1 MRRTLAV
8 IVVLVSGSVAAER
21 RCVIETAP
29 AAPRSKAGKPA
40 CHKAP
45 AAVAAKIRAE
55 ITKQYEPR
63 HDDGKASVTFGCD
76 GLGKTIRE
84 IIVETGSGHGGGLEM
99 WRARRAADGAY
110 DVRGITN
117 AGNPPFTLVGGST
130 AAPDLELVRAALTA
144 TVKEVW
150 PPPPP
155 NTIGGLRGSGSSNDF
170 HVLVRLT
177 DDEGR
182 VVERQFT
189 GYAGDSDQD
198 TYLGLNIAVEALA
211 PITVLPATT
220 AAVTDEDRA
229 LFADRFIASVPH
241 FDDPFYWWVMER
253 YVALARFAGNR
264 TTIAGLLTR
273 LVVTKEDRSK
283 IDART
288 GAIEALAKIT
298 GWDAR
303 TPKASDEEVGKRY
316 LAECKR

>member
-1 MRRTLAV
+1 MQLALAV
-8 IVVLVSGSVAAER
+8 MAVLASGSAAADR

-40 CHKAP
+40 CHRAS

-55 ITKQYEPR
+55 VTKQYEPS

-99 WRARRAADGAY
+99 WRARRATDGAY

-117 AGNPPFTLVGGST
+117 AGASFTLVGGST

-155 NTIGGLRGSGSSNDF
+155 NTIGGFRGSGSSNDF

-182 VVERQFT
+182 VVERQYT
-189 GYAGDSDQD
+189 GYAGNPDQD
-198 TYLGLNIAVEALA
+198 TYLGLGVAIEALA
-211 PITVLPATT
+211 PITILPATT
-220 AAVTDEDRA
+220 AAITDDDRA
-229 LFADRFIASVPH
+229 LFAERFAASVPH
-241 FDDPFYWWVMER
+241 FDDQLYWWVMER
-253 YVALARFAGNR
+253 YVDLARFLGNR

-273 LVVTKEDRSK
+273 LVVTEDDRSK
-283 IDART
+283 VDART
-288 GAIEALAKIT
+288 DAIEALANIT

-316 LAECKR
+316 LAGCKR